1 MKDEACQ
8 ININP
13 RKKKWL
19 TKRNRKYGVN
29 FFYKK
34 TGLGVIVTSKAGAK
48 INNELAQELQI
59 NSILFKKISR

>member
-1 MKDEACQ
+1 MVQ
-8 ININP
+8 I
-13 RKKKWL
+13 
-19 TKRNRKYGVN
+19 